1 MRHTKKWFFA
11 LLTLCLALLFFTA
24 CSGDDKEETRRQ
36 SAILGEDD
44 ELTAWATDN
53 SIDFGGEKI
62 VISLSKY
69 TSGIILN
76 QSTQYIEGP
85 DKVSSDPVMTKI
97 LERNERISSAIG
109 IEPRYVYTNVN
120 YVGIIPDIEQK
131 VLAPGKDTPDL
142 YIDQAYGL
150 VRSQIKGHLKNVY
163 GSESEKSYVDF
174 SVDGWYADYM
184 SAFNFGSQDKLY
196 MLAGDY
202 FMDVLRFTNT
212 IGCNLS
218 LFDDI
223 FPKEGGR
230 QYLYR
235 TVSAGDGKTGGF
247 TYDVLTAWCEAAYKD
262 ADHNGSYTE
271 GDRVGLYSHSSG
283 PAGMGFMPTC
293 DVSLYNINENGTFSV
308 FEGPDKRS
316 LDAVI
321 TIRQLL
327 LNTKGVYYNPYATN
341 AFDSVVTFV
350 NKGALFISG
359 MLLFYLEN
367 EEFRQMEDDKCVI
380 PYPKLYESDTE
391 YVTTTHDNARMGA
404 ILASSNKLTEVTA
417 WVQAMA
423 LTSGDV
429 RETYYQGAL
438 KFKYGTDAG
447 TTHMLD
453 TVYNTISAPYWII
466 CDAIPEHGDYNVIN
480 PISHMVYLVKDTNT
494 YVSDYQSARTPL
506 RSALAAYMTEFSKLK

>member
-1 MRHTKKWFFA
+1 MPRTLKR
-11 LLTLCLALLFFTA
+11 LLPLLCILLALLALAA
-24 CSGDDKEETRRQ
+24 CSDGTEEETRRQ
-36 SAILGEDD
+36 SALLGEDD
-44 ELTAWATDN
+44 EFSEWVTENNL
-53 SIDFGGEKI
+53 DFGGSEI
-62 VISLSKY
+62 VISLAKY

-85 DKVSSDPVMTKI
+85 DKISSDPVMTKI
-97 LERNERISSAIG
+97 LQRNERISSALGIG
-109 IEPRYVYTNVN
+109 PRYVYTNVD

-131 VLAPGKDTPDL
+131 VLTPGKDTPDL

-150 VRSQIKGHLKNVY
+150 VRSQIKGHLQNVY

-174 SVDGWYADYM
+174 SSEGWYTDYM

-212 IGCNLS
+212 LGCNLS

-223 FPKEGGR
+223 FPQEGGR

-235 TVSAGDGKTGGF
+235 TVSAGDGKAGGF
-247 TYDVLTAWCEAAYKD
+247 TYDTLTAWCEASHKD
-262 ADHNGSYTE
+262 TDQSGSYTR
-271 GDRVGLYSHSSG
+271 GDRLGLYSHSVG
-283 PAGMGFMPTC
+283 PSAMGFIPTC
-293 DVSLYNINENGTFSV
+293 DVSLYGVSESGDFSV
-308 FEGPDKRS
+308 FEGTDKRS
-316 LDAVI
+316 LDAISTV
-321 TIRQLL
+321 RKLL
-327 LNTKGVYYNPYATN
+327 LNTKGVYYHGDAKD
-341 AFDSVVTFV
+341 AFESVEVFTA
-350 NKGALFISG
+350 KEALFISG

-404 ILASSNKLTEVTA
+404 VLVSSEKLTEVSA

-423 LTSGDV
+423 LTSGEV
-429 RETYYQGAL
+429 REAYYQGAL

-447 TTHMLD
+447 TTRMLD
-453 TVYNTISAPYWII
+453 TVYNSISAPYWII
-466 CDAIPEHGDYNVIN
+466 CTAIPEHGNYDVEN
-480 PISHMVYLVKDTNT
+480 PIAHWVFLTKNTNT
-494 YVSDYQSARTPL
+494 YVSDYESARTPL
-506 RSALAAYMTEFSKLK
+506 RNALAAYVTEFNQLK